1 MNHKKAIAYIRVSTT
16 HQDVER
22 QRIKFKEYCKNN
34 NLQANEEIIDFGISG
49 AKSDRPGYLRLQAL
63 TGKDADI
70 LVVSELSRL
79 SRQEEILETINIIQN
94 IVYNGL
100 SLIFLDAPSKVYEA
114 HSTLD
119 ITELIILLVGAFRAA
134 QDRKEIK
141 RKNQEGKQ
149 ALLSQNPYAVVDAKI
164 PYGYNAIYNPN
175 GSRPKKI
182 LIENEEEVA
191 NVKKI
196 FQLALEGYSLGKIA
210 KYFNN
215 RNILFR
221 GHFVTRQLLSVLV
234 RNILYK
240 GIRRRIHSFDR
251 KDNPNI
257 IENKITPIISESD
270 FERVNQMLKD
280 NHKFCS
286 TGNNYFN
293 TLRGIIKCRCGRG
306 MMVKDKGYA
315 SGIKKMVYRCNDV
328 SAKDN
333 PIHCQYKDEISYQF
347 TNEVIFNVFKYIHNT
362 DEIFIFMAKTEQK
375 IYEIDEE
382 IKGIERKIEN
392 KNIEIESLNK
402 DNKRLIERYIH
413 AKSQSIANAIQDEQ
427 LTIENKIHKLEDEIS
442 HCNKEKVK
450 LITNKE
456 SLINYIDTEEL
467 SSLGNEERAELFKKH
482 LEKVIYLP
490 VTLMQGFY
498 IITFKSKMQRIV
510 AIRKT
515 AKSPIA
521 AILPDGYTVDMN
533 TKLITEYYQGIQTGG
548 CSYPISSSFKQLTI
562 QEYFKK
568 LPQIDNFGILDIDY
582 SYRKG
587 K

>member
-175 GSRPKKI
+175 GNRPKKI

-221 GHFVTRQLLSVLV
+221 GNFVTRQLLSVLV

-257 IENKITPIISESD
+257 IENRITPIISESD

-306 MMVKDKGYA
+306 MMVKDKGYT

-375 IYEIDEE
+375 IYEINEE
-382 IKGIERKIEN
+382 IKIDIAPEDIKMDVYRASGAGGQHVNKTSSAVRLTHLPTGLVVACQNERSQYQNRDTAMKIL
-392 KNIEIESLNK
+392 KSKLIEIK
-402 DNKRLIERYIH
+402 ER
-413 AKSQSIANAIQDEQ
+413 E
-427 LTIENKIHKLEDEIS
+427 
-442 HCNKEKVK
+442 
-450 LITNKE
+450 
-456 SLINYIDTEEL
+456 
-467 SSLGNEERAELFKKH
+467 H
-482 LEKVIYLP
+482 LEKIEDIKGVQKEIAWGSQIRSYVFMPYTLAKDHRTGCEIGNVESVMNGEIDEFITSYL
-490 VTLMQGFY
+490 
-498 IITFKSKMQRIV
+498 KSMI
-510 AIRKT
+510 
-515 AKSPIA
+515 
-521 AILPDGYTVDMN
+521 
-533 TKLITEYYQGIQTGG
+533 
-548 CSYPISSSFKQLTI
+548 
-562 QEYFKK
+562 
-568 LPQIDNFGILDIDY
+568 
-582 SYRKG
+582 
-587 K
+587 

>member
-306 MMVKDKGYA
+306 MMVKDKGYT

-392 KNIEIESLNK
+392 KNIEIES
-402 DNKRLIERYIH
+402 
-413 AKSQSIANAIQDEQ
+413 
-427 LTIENKIHKLEDEIS
+427 HKLEDEIS

-533 TKLITEYYQGIQTGG
+533 TKLITEYYQSIQTGG

-568 LPQIDNFGILDIDY
+568 LPQIGNFGILEIDY